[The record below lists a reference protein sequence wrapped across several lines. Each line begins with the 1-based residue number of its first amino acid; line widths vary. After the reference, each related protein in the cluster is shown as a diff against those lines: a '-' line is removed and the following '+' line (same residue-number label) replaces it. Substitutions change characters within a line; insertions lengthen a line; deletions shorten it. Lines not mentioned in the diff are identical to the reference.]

1 MEEKR
6 LLSKD
11 EVYFFSIFFL
21 ILLLDQSYCLA
32 GITLIQYVHFFI
44 FAGEDPF
51 PFTLFFIVFFCCLY
65 YLFKI
70 LIKKY
75 PLRNFIKSNDV

>member
-11 EVYFFSIFFL
+11 EVYFLVFFSNFFIGSI
-21 ILLLDQSYCLA
+21 ILSNRYHLDS
-32 GITLIQYVHFFI
+32 IRSFFI
-44 FAGEDPF
+44 FAGEDTF

-75 PLRNFIKSNDV
+75 PLRYFIKSNDV

>member
-1 MEEKR
+1 MEEKSW
-6 LLSKD
+6 LSKD
-11 EVYFFSIFFL
+11 EVYFLVFFSNFF
-21 ILLLDQSYCLA
+21 IDQSYCLI
-32 GITLIQYVHFFI
+32 GITLIQYVSFFI

-51 PFTLFFIVFFCCLY
+51 PFTLFFIEFFCCLY